1 MRLSFHNQKSLS
13 PFPLVMALLAILA
26 VTSVDTIELSHQ
38 HQGGDLAENCLQCK
52 TDHGASAL
60 VRPAILSASTAQTA
74 FITQAVRPV
83 LGGFSRYQQ
92 ARAPPQHS

>member
-1 MRLSFHNQKSLS
+1 MQLSSHNRKSLS
-13 PFPLVMALLAILA
+13 LFPLVMALLAILA
-26 VTSVDTIELSHQ
+26 VTSVEAIELAHH

-60 VRPAILSASTAQTA
+60 VSPVIFSASTNQIA
-74 FITQAVRPV
+74 FITQAIRPDV
-83 LGGFSRYQQ
+83 GGFSRYAQ

>member
-1 MRLSFHNQKSLS
+1 
-13 PFPLVMALLAILA
+13 MALLAILA
-26 VTSVDTIELSHQ
+26 VTSVEAIELAHH
-38 HQGGDLAENCLQCK
+38 HQGGDLGENCLQCK

-60 VRPAILSASTAQTA
+60 VRPAILCASRQQTA

-83 LGGFSRYQQ
+83 LGSFSRYQQ